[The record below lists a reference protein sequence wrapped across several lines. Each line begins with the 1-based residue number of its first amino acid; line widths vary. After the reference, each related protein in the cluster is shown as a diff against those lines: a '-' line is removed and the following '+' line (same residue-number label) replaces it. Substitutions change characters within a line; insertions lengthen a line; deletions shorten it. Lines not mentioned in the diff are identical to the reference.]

1 MNHDLDSTR
10 PKLPQQAQL
19 MLSHTEKR
27 ALLEVRSHK
36 YLSRADL
43 VHMLGFSKSTVS
55 TTINKLIQLGLL
67 EEHREKPAGG
77 QVGQPALRLNI
88 VPDALR
94 FVGLNVST
102 RGIFAAVCNFACEPL
117 WISKPAPLPN
127 SAEDVVHMSQQL
139 VAQAFEQAGCQT
151 DIGIY
156 IPGALS
162 PDGDILELTPKQ
174 QHVPF
179 DDVVKGLS
187 QAYPES
193 QILASNASDIL
204 LQALEPDNHKQVIF
218 LVSMADG
225 VGATTFN
232 RDQIFRGGFN
242 QASNF
247 GGLIPETG
255 PRPSLPDLAAH
266 MGMPVDNLS
275 LDYLDD
281 LFRADNQALL
291 AWIEDRGKRLSQP
304 LSAVVQLINP
314 NKIVFGGNFPASI
327 LAALIQFVDLSV
339 YDLPNRLPVAKPEL
353 SVARVVGD
361 HSRTLSAATIPIA
374 QLLYE
379 SV

>member
-1 MNHDLDSTR
+1 MSCDPDNTR
-10 PKLPQQAQL
+10 PKLPQQIQL
-19 MLSHTEKR
+19 TLSPTEKR
-27 ALLEVRSHK
+27 ALLEVRNHNH
-36 YLSRADL
+36 LSRADL
-43 VHMLGFSKSTVS
+43 VHTLGFSKSTVS
-55 TTINKLIQLGLL
+55 TTVNKLIQLGLL
-67 EEHREKPAGG
+67 EEHREKPDNG

-88 VPDALR
+88 IPDALR
-94 FVGLNVST
+94 FVGLNLST

-117 WISKPAPLPN
+117 WVSEATPLPDTVT
-127 SAEDVVHMSQQL
+127 EIVRMSQQL
-139 VAQAFEQAGCQT
+139 VAQAFEQARCQT

-174 QHVPF
+174 QHIPF
-179 DDVVKGLS
+179 DNVIKGLS

-266 MGMPVDNLS
+266 MDIPVEDLS

-281 LFRADNQALL
+281 MFHAGNQSLL
-291 AWIEDRGKRLSQP
+291 DWIEDRGRRLSQP

-327 LAALIQFVDLSV
+327 LAALTQLVDLSV
-339 YDLPNRLPVAKPEL
+339 YDLPNRLAVAKPAL
-353 SVARVVGD
+353 SVAKVVGD

-379 SV
+379 SI

>member
-1 MNHDLDSTR
+1 
-10 PKLPQQAQL
+10 
-19 MLSHTEKR
+19 
-27 ALLEVRSHK
+27 VR
-36 YLSRADL
+36 
-43 VHMLGFSKSTVS
+43 V
-55 TTINKLIQLGLL
+55 
-67 EEHREKPAGG
+67 
-77 QVGQPALRLNI
+77 
-88 VPDALR
+88 
-94 FVGLNVST
+94 
-102 RGIFAAVCNFACEPL
+102 
-117 WISKPAPLPN
+117 
-127 SAEDVVHMSQQL
+127 SQQL
-139 VAQAFEQAGCQT
+139 VAQAFEQARCQT

-156 IPGALS
+156 IPGVLS

-179 DDVVKGLS
+179 EDVIKSLS

-204 LQALEPDNHKQVIF
+204 LQALEPDNHQHVIF

-255 PRPSLPDLAAH
+255 PRPSLPDLAVH
-266 MGMPVDNLS
+266 LGIPVEDLS
-275 LDYLDD
+275 LEYLDD
-281 LFRADNQALL
+281 LFHAGNQSLL
-291 AWIEDRGKRLSQP
+291 AWIEDRGTRLSQP

-327 LAALIQFVDLSV
+327 LAALMKFVDLSV
-339 YDLPNRLPVAKPEL
+339 YDLPNRLAVAKPEL